1 MRLTRLLGAA
11 LGATAVLAAS
21 LGHAQEVRED
31 LTSMLPCEGSCAVT
45 TRHEYIS
52 GEAPPFPT
60 RYSIGDYPA
69 EAVVEITFTVLPD
82 GTIGEEMAVTRSLG
96 PSGFVDAAK
105 STLRAWKFKP
115 ATLEGK
121 PVANSGAFRT
131 IFKLGD
137 GSFRVVRNSVATAY
151 DEGRKLVEGGKL
163 VEAKAKLSEP
173 LALSL
178 NFYERGLLLHLLA
191 LIAVQEQNFADAQQ
205 HASTALIFPQDSMTP
220 ATRVSLRRIDILSLI
235 NLGNIVGAVNALDRW
250 KTAKDFNPADSV
262 VVEIEAARKR
272 MDALPVFAAK
282 GRIPAAN
289 DADGFNFGLYRRKF
303 AFANVRGRLDR
314 FNLSCDQ
321 RQSRSPISEGVE
333 WTIPKNFSDCFIFIK
348 GEPGTTF
355 DIVQFAN

>member
-1 MRLTRLLGAA
+1 MRLIGVSLGAA
-11 LGATAVLAAS
+11 GALAAS

-45 TRHEYIS
+45 TRQEYIS
-52 GEAPPFPT
+52 GEVPTFPT
-60 RYSIGDYPA
+60 RYSVGGYPA

-82 GTIGEEMAVTRSLG
+82 GTIGEDMEVTRALG
-96 PSGFVDAAK
+96 PPGFVDAAK
-105 STLRAWKFKP
+105 SALRAWKYKP
-115 ATLEGK
+115 ATLDGK

-137 GSFRVVRNSVATAY
+137 GSFRDVRNRVATVY
-151 DEGRKLVEGGKL
+151 DEGRKLVEEGKL
-163 VEAKAKLSEP
+163 AEAKAKLSEP

-205 HASTALIFPQDSMTP
+205 HASTAMIFPQESMTP
-220 ATRVSLRRIDILSLI
+220 AMWTALRRINILSLL
-235 NLGNIVGAVNALDRW
+235 NLGDIVGAVNALDRW
-250 KTAKDFNPADSV
+250 KKVKDFDPSDSV
-262 VVEIEAARKR
+262 VLEIEAARKR
-272 MDALPVFAAK
+272 MDAMPVFAAK

-289 DADGFNFGLYRRKF
+289 GADGFNFGLYRRKF
-303 AFANVRGRLDR
+303 TFANVRGRLDR
-314 FNLSCDQ
+314 FNINCEQ

-333 WTIPKNFSDCFIFIK
+333 WNIPRNFSNCFLFIK